1 MIERG
6 LKHEINNKNCSLWI
20 IKKELKKENL
30 WNVFHG
36 TVCLSKYVYIFFFQ
50 FSKCSRDIDKTNIPA
65 IREIIFP
72 LIISCGIR
80 TGVKL

>member
-36 TVCLSKYVYIFFFQ
+36 TVCLSKYMYIFFFSLVNVRVTLTKPIYQ
-50 FSKCSRDIDKTNIPA
+50 QSEKSFSP
-65 IREIIFP
+65 
-72 LIISCGIR
+72 
-80 TGVKL
+80 

>member
-36 TVCLSKYVYIFFFQ
+36 TVCLRNYMYIFFFSLVNVRVTLTKPIYQ
-50 FSKCSRDIDKTNIPA
+50 QSEKS
-65 IREIIFP
+65 FP
-72 LIISCGIR
+72 PLSH
-80 TGVKL
+80 TGQNY